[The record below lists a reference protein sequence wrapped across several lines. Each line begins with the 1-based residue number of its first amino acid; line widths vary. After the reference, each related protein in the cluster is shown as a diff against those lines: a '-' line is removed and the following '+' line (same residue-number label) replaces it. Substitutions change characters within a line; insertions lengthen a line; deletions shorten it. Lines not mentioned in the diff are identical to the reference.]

1 LGCTLDFI
9 SRSWPI
15 HPMCRE
21 ERNPQRLWASD
32 SCTNAARRS
41 LPGSAKSPVNS
52 VGLPP
57 SYLAGY
63 AESPLVCLMY
73 KSTRELA
80 FARQRAAGSNR
91 ISGRMRAPVA
101 DVIISR
107 QGAERFTMIEVQS

>member
-1 LGCTLDFI
+1 
-9 SRSWPI
+9 
-15 HPMCRE
+15 
-21 ERNPQRLWASD
+21 
-32 SCTNAARRS
+32 
-41 LPGSAKSPVNS
+41 
-52 VGLPP
+52 
-57 SYLAGY
+57 
-63 AESPLVCLMY
+63 MY